1 MKKLN
6 DLLEEQLKDDEFRQ
20 EYDNLKEKW
29 FLLGDIHGD
38 ATPIK
43 DFYEKNRER
52 LSIDFGNNYIILLE
66 EVGANFVLKGQR
78 DIKFKKAL
86 SKYPFTYICLRGNH
100 EARVQKIMKL
110 NPDKWEI
117 KKKYG
122 GEVYVE
128 KEYPQIEYLSDQ
140 PAVYEFCGYKTF
152 SIPGAY
158 SVDKWY
164 RLSHGWTWYE
174 DEQLSE
180 EEMNN
185 GRNIKAEEKAFD
197 LVISHT
203 CPMIYE
209 PRDLFLSGIDQSMV
223 DKTME
228 QYLSEIEFDLDYKR
242 WVWGH
247 FHADRLYPW
256 NEGKQML
263 MLFNEN
269 VVDLRKFMK
278 MKKEDSFQDIIS

>member
-1 MKKLN
+1 MS
-6 DLLEEQLKDDEFRQ
+6 DILEEQLKRGDFRQ
-20 EYDNLKEKW
+20 EYDSMEEKW

-38 ATPIK
+38 ALPIK
-43 DFYEKNRER
+43 TFYENNRER
-52 LSIDFGNNYIILLE
+52 LLLDFGNNHIILLGD
-66 EVGANFVLKGQR
+66 VGANFALRGQR
-78 DIKFKKAL
+78 DVKFKTSLAE
-86 SKYPFTYICLRGNH
+86 YPFTYICLRGNH
-100 EARVQKIMKL
+100 EARVQKAMKL

-122 GEVYVE
+122 ADVYFE
-128 KEYPQIEYLSDQ
+128 KEFPQIEYLSDQ

-164 RLSHGWTWYE
+164 RLSRGWTWYE

-180 EEMNN
+180 QEMCI
-185 GRNIKAEEKAFD
+185 GRKIKADVKAFD

-203 CPMIYE
+203 CPLIYE
-209 PRDLFLSGIDQSMV
+209 PRDLFLLGIDQSMV

-228 QYLSEIEFDLDYKR
+228 RYLGEIEFELNYKR
-242 WVWGH
+242 WAWGH

-256 NEGKQML
+256 NAGKQML

-269 VVDLRKFMK
+269 IVDLRKFME
-278 MKKEDSFQDIIS
+278 MQEGDSLQDILA